1 MYFEVLS
8 EIHFRKH
15 PSQSSLYLNGA
26 EYFYRQS
33 WSSNY
38 LFLRVCVLYVLYD
51 SWVSTDLSVSIKTTT
66 TTMKSPCFKV
76 KSISY
81 EMKINEK
88 NINTI
93 FQENV
98 FENDVCQ
105 VMCMFVLSTMC
116 EMGLLL
122 WIS

>member
-1 MYFEVLS
+1 
-8 EIHFRKH
+8 
-15 PSQSSLYLNGA
+15 
-26 EYFYRQS
+26 
-33 WSSNY
+33 
-38 LFLRVCVLYVLYD
+38 
-51 SWVSTDLSVSIKTTT
+51 
-66 TTMKSPCFKV
+66 MKSPCFKV

-93 FQENV
+93 FQQNV
-98 FENDVCQ
+98 FENDGYRA
-105 VMCMFVLSTMC
+105 MSMFVLPTMC

>member
-1 MYFEVLS
+1 M
-8 EIHFRKH
+8 IHYII
-15 PSQSSLYLNGA
+15 PS
-26 EYFYRQS
+26 
-33 WSSNY
+33 
-38 LFLRVCVLYVLYD
+38 
-51 SWVSTDLSVSIKTTT
+51 TTSPA
-66 TTMKSPCFKV
+66 MKSPCFKV

-105 VMCMFVLSTMC
+105 AMCMFVLSTMC